1 MTHINLIS
9 NYEDVQAYLHAL
21 LTNISVGDFGHEN
34 NRLNKLP
41 KVYEDLQKWEAAN
54 VEYLQDPQKEI
65 FFSQKLG
72 LEKVME
78 QFKINTEVKF

>member
-9 NYEDVQAYLHAL
+9 NYEDVQAYLHEL
-21 LTNISVGDFGHEN
+21 LTNISVGDFGYDH

-54 VEYLQDPQKEI
+54 VEYLQDSQKEV

-72 LEKVME
+72 LEKVIE
-78 QFKINTEVKF
+78 QFKLKTEVKI